1 MISGQWKRVLAALL
15 ILCLFAGQLFSQEYS
30 HMEKLSVDEGLP
42 HTDVSSIVQDRDG
55 YIWIGTYSGLCRYDG
70 TDMTVYDV
78 SNSILESS
86 RIRSLYLASDGL
98 LYIGT
103 ETGGLTIFDTLNDRF
118 IKTIRVPSNYVNG
131 IFPSSDGNSV
141 IICTDDGLSTLSC
154 HDGIYDLASR
164 SLGSLVSSCFQL
176 NQDEFL
182 VGTPSSL
189 SILSLSTGNMTSVGS
204 IFATSMLKVGEK
216 LVITSYEGCWLFDL
230 PTRTLTKLNGSVAK
244 SSCLGRDGSVYIGT
258 EKDGV
263 LCCDVSFRQTG
274 QFLTESSR
282 APEISYVFSDRS
294 DVLWVGTIGGGCYRS
309 NANSRRFRIGTVTP
323 GEEGEQV
330 VAMMSDSYDRLWCS
344 SREGRVS
351 VMKVNDIVRVD
362 PLSPQ

>member
-15 ILCLFAGQLFSQEYS
+15 ILCLLAGQLFAQEYS
-30 HMEKLSVDEGLP
+30 HMEQLSVDEGLP

-86 RIRSLYLASDGL
+86 RIRSVYLASDGL

-131 IFPSSDGNSV
+131 IFPSSDGSSV

-216 LVITSYEGCWLFDL
+216 LVITSYEGC
-230 PTRTLTKLNGSVAK
+230 
-244 SSCLGRDGSVYIGT
+244 
-258 EKDGV
+258 
-263 LCCDVSFRQTG
+263 
-274 QFLTESSR
+274 
-282 APEISYVFSDRS
+282 
-294 DVLWVGTIGGGCYRS
+294 
-309 NANSRRFRIGTVTP
+309 
-323 GEEGEQV
+323 
-330 VAMMSDSYDRLWCS
+330 
-344 SREGRVS
+344 
-351 VMKVNDIVRVD
+351 
-362 PLSPQ
+362 